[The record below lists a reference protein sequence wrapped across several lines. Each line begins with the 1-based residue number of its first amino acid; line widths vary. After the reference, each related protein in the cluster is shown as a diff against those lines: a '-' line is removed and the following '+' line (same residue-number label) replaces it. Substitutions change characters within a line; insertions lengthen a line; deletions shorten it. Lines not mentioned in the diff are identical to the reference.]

1 MDYCASAPII
11 ILKKMITALLVTI
24 GAIMVVGS
32 AIMLLGLAEA
42 PEGYEDGEGFHF
54 GPEP

>member
-1 MDYCASAPII
+1 
-11 ILKKMITALLVTI
+11 MIAALLVVI

-42 PEGYEDGEGFHF
+42 PEGYEDGDGFHL